1 VTRAELAGKAV
12 VVTGSTRGIGRAVAE
27 LLVAEGASV
36 VVNGRDTSLVSDV
49 ATELGAVGVAGS
61 PAEPGVAE
69 RLVDA
74 ALASYSRLDGVVNV
88 AGIAEPPGSSI
99 LTITSAEFREL
110 IDVHLHATF
119 ETCRVA
125 ARHFVD
131 AGVAGSIVNTTSFA
145 FQGMYGGTGYPAGK
159 GAVNSLTLALA
170 AELREHGIRVNAVA
184 PGARTRLST
193 GDDYEQHIDDLHRRG
208 LLDDLTRAGSLEPA
222 PASYVARLYAYLV
235 SDLATG
241 VTGEVLAGSG
251 NYLARFAA
259 PSSTMLAWRDH
270 TAEPPWELAE
280 IDAFVRG

>member
-1 VTRAELAGKAV
+1 MTGLAGKSV
-12 VVTGSTRGIGRAVAE
+12 VITGSSRGIGRAVAE
-27 LLVAEGASV
+27 LLVASGASV
-36 VVNGRDTSLVSDV
+36 VVNGRDGALVSTV
-49 ATELGAVGVAGS
+49 ADELGAVGVAGS
-61 PAEPGVAE
+61 PADPAVAE
-69 RLVDA
+69 RLVEA
-74 ALASYSRLDGVVNV
+74 ALASYGRLDAVVNV
-88 AGIAEPPGSSI
+88 AGTAEPPGSSI

-110 IDVHLHATF
+110 VDVHLHATF

-145 FQGMYGGTGYPAGK
+145 VQGSYGGTGYPAGK

-170 AELREHGIRVNAVA
+170 AELREHDVRVNAVA

-235 SDLATG
+235 SDLSVG

-251 NYLARFAA
+251 GYLARFAA
-259 PSSTMLAWRDH
+259 PSSTLLTWRDH
-270 TAEPPWELAE
+270 TGSPPWELAE